1 MVLRGRLTDHP
12 AVLQEAEDTLAEA
25 VTPEAVTPEGADNL
39 ATSKLT
45 NPAHSGGV

>member
-25 VTPEAVTPEGADNL
+25 VTLEVVTPEGADNL
-39 ATSKLT
+39 DTSKRT
-45 NPAHSGGV
+45 NAARRGGV